1 MLRTRG
7 VFQGTVLFQ
16 GAVDDCIPRSY
27 PVSQAALMDV
37 PHFLC
42 REKLSTNLNFHLGS
56 HSHTTIFIRC
66 SWDPTHDLITLWY
79 PMLMGL
85 LHSRIFMSKPL
96 KVINIQLQYFKL
108 TIHKVNRLQNEHWKL
123 GHSHGSMCTIY
134 SRQRKSWWT
143 LALSCWPADV
153 AFNSPK
159 VNIFSLCST

>member
-1 MLRTRG
+1 MRHLVSLLSADRELASRYRAPYNDGQPLRMAD
-7 VFQGTVLFQ
+7 VEWPSLQN
-16 GAVDDCIPRSY
+16 
-27 PVSQAALMDV
+27 SQ
-37 PHFLC
+37 PLC
-42 REKLSTNLNFHLGS
+42 GWR
-56 HSHTTIFIRC
+56 IFIRC